1 MLQYNFKIDETLKLE
16 LEKALLESNSSNK
29 SDFLAN
35 MLTAYQV
42 QRVSNTQTDLD
53 LSKYDSVN
61 QEAKESIG
69 NAFKH
74 ILTLLDSNSS
84 TVKQEK
90 IAVDDAYKSLEA
102 KELAYQSELEQLQAD
117 STAQLDTLK
126 RDAEER
132 ITNGENQAKELATMN
147 QGLQG
152 TITELN
158 QKLEIT
164 SQIATQVKFITEEN
178 QELRTT
184 AKLYEDNS
192 KRKELEA
199 STEIKEL
206 QESNFKQDFALTQ
219 HQKDYHTLEERLAE
233 TQRNFE
239 IASKSQKEEIK
250 ELNQVISVSQANL
263 NQALGKLEILS
274 PQKPI

>member
-1 MLQYNFKIDETLKLE
+1 MLQYNFKIDESLKLE
-16 LEKALLESNSSNK
+16 LEKALLESNSSSK

-42 QRVSNTQTDLD
+42 QRVSSTQTNLD

-74 ILTLLDSNSS
+74 ILTLLDANSS

-90 IAVDDAYKSLEA
+90 IQVDEAYKALEA
-102 KELAYQSELEQLQAD
+102 KELAYQRELEQLQAD

-126 RDAEER
+126 RDAEES
-132 ITNGENQAKELATMN
+132 ITNTKNEAKELATKN
-147 QGLQG
+147 QELQG
-152 TITELN
+152 KITELN

-192 KRKELEA
+192 KRQELEA
-199 STEIKEL
+199 SSEIRILK
-206 QESNFKQDFALTQ
+206 ESNFKQDFALTQ
-219 HQKDYHTLEERLAE
+219 YQKDYHTLEERLAE
-233 TQRNFE
+233 TQRSFE
-239 IASKSQKEEIK
+239 IASKSKKEEIK
-250 ELNQVISVSQANL
+250 ELNQVILVSQANL

-274 PQKPI
+274 P